1 MRLTMY
7 TDYALRVLIYLTLKY
22 ESGEKSTIP
31 EMATA
36 YGISRNHLMKIVHEL
51 SQHGIIETA
60 RGRAGGAW
68 LARAPNAISVGEIV
82 RIAEPDFALVECH
95 EEGKELN
102 CVVSQACNLK
112 RGFRRA
118 LDAFMQELD
127 GLTMKDAVSSSSVAA
142 ALLNLNTGEER
153 VVSFVPRALARSVP
167 PKKKAKSVRLS
178 VPRERLRAGLN
189 SRRQKAQA

>member
-31 EMATA
+31 EIAQA

-51 SQHGIIETA
+51 SQRGIIETA
-60 RGRAGGAW
+60 RGRSGGAW
-68 LARAPNAISVGEIV
+68 LARPPNAISVGDIV
-82 RIAEPDFALVECH
+82 RIAEPDFFLVECH
-95 EEGKELN
+95 EEGKEDN
-102 CVVSQACNLK
+102 CAVWPACNLK

-127 GLTMKDAVSSSSVAA
+127 ALTMEDAVSAPTVAA
-142 ALLNLNTGEER
+142 ALLEMGTKGER
-153 VVSFVPRALARSVP
+153 VMSFVPKAAARSAP
-167 PKKKAKSVRLS
+167 GKKKAKPVRVS
-178 VPRERLRAGLN
+178 MPQERPRSEQS
-189 SRRQKAQA
+189 SRRLKTQA